1 MEKVNWKVEGMSC
14 TNCALTVH
22 KYLESQG
29 AQNVKVNFMGGDV
42 SFDKGDNLKEA
53 TLQKGINN
61 LGYKVK
67 NGNESNTNNGLA
79 FKDHLQRF
87 LFCIVFTLPLMLHM
101 IGLHVD
107 FLMNPYVQLTLTIP
121 VYVVGMSFFGKSAVK
136 SLVKGIPNMNVLIAL
151 GATAAFIYSLYGTLS
166 RQGEQYLFYE
176 TTATIIT
183 LVFLGNWMEDKSVET
198 TQKALQQ
205 LATSQT
211 TMANMIAYD
220 DKHEEHVFPVESSSL
235 RVGDL
240 LLIKSGEQVP
250 MDCKILWGEALVN
263 EAIISGE
270 STPVEKKMN
279 DKLIGGSI
287 LESGTVKTYV
297 TAVGED
303 TVLSNI
309 LKMVREVQAE
319 KPPVQQLAD
328 KISAVFVPV
337 VVSIAILTFLGNYS
351 FTSVGV
357 GESLLRSIAVLVIAC
372 PCAMG
377 LATPAA
383 IAVGLGRAARNGVL
397 FKNAKSLEVFK
408 NIKQVVFDKTGTLTT
423 GQFVITGYGLTDR
436 NTTDFLNKFSSNTVQ
451 PFAGKSLKS
460 VNANDAITNDISQ
473 LTIDHSPLTIDEF
486 QRIAYSL
493 EKYSNHPVA
502 RCIVKEWKTKGELRW
517 AKIEEVKGLGMQARD
532 KEGNYYTI
540 GSYKTVEAL
549 TSDDKHSLYVTRN
562 NELLGW
568 IDVQDE
574 VRSEAKE
581 VITFL
586 RGKGIKTILLSGD
599 SKVKCEQVTGQLG
612 IDEVVAEQTP
622 AQKLEQISKY
632 NALAPTA
639 MVGDGIND
647 APALAKA
654 TVSISLSDA
663 SQIAMQSAQVV
674 LMNHG
679 LKQLPLSL
687 GLGKHTY
694 KTIQSNLAWAF
705 AYNLVAIPVAALGFL
720 NPTIGALVMGFS
732 DVVLAINSVR
742 LNWKKVI

>member
-1 MEKVNWKVEGMSC
+1 MEKINWKVEGMSC

-22 KYLESQG
+22 KYLEKRG

-42 SFDKGDNLKEA
+42 SFDKAANLNEVA
-53 TLQKGINN
+53 LQKGISS
-61 LGYKVK
+61 LGYTLKDEK
-67 NGNESNTNNGLA
+67 NGNTKKRFA
-79 FKDHLQRF
+79 FKNHLQRF
-87 LFCIVFTLPLMLHM
+87 LFCLVFTLPLMLHM
-101 IGLHVD
+101 LGLHIG
-107 FLMNPYVQLTLTIP
+107 FLMNPYIQLALTIP
-121 VYVVGMSFFGKSAVK
+121 VYVVGMGFFGKSAVK
-136 SLVKGIPNMNVLIAL
+136 SLLKGVPNMNVLIAL
-151 GATAAFIYSLYGTLS
+151 GATAAFVYSLYGTLS
-166 RQGEQYLFYE
+166 EGGEQYLFYE
-176 TTATIIT
+176 TAAAIIT

-205 LATSQT
+205 LATSQVS
-211 TMANMIAYD
+211 MANMIAYD
-220 DKHEEHVFPVESSSL
+220 DKHEEHVFPVESKSL
-235 RVGDL
+235 HVGDL

-270 STPVEKKMN
+270 STPVEKGMN

-287 LESGTVKTYV
+287 LESGTIKTYV

-309 LKMVREVQAE
+309 LKMVREAQTE

-337 VVSIAILTFLGNYS
+337 VISIAVLTFLGNY
-351 FTSVGV
+351 FIAAVGT

-408 NIKQVVFDKTGTLTT
+408 DIKQVVFDKTGTLTT
-423 GQFVITGYGLTDR
+423 GNFKITDYAITKDHDIADKNITD
-436 NTTDFLNKFSSNTVQ
+436 NAAKFSADVIQSS
-451 PFAGKSLKS
+451 AEKSLKS
-460 VNANDAITNDISQ
+460 ANERDT
-473 LTIDHSPLTIDEF
+473 LTTHHSPLTIDNF
-486 QRIAYSL
+486 KRIVFSL
-493 EKYSNHPVA
+493 EKYSAHPIA
-502 RCIVKEWKTKGELRW
+502 RCIAKEWKTKGDIRW

-532 KEGNYYTI
+532 KEGNYYTA
-540 GSYKTVEAL
+540 GSYKPVEAL
-549 TSDDKHSLYVTRN
+549 TNDDTHNIYITRN

-574 VRSEAKE
+574 VRAEAKE
-581 VITFL
+581 VL
-586 RGKGIKTILLSGD
+586 AMLHSKGIKTILLSGD
-599 SKVKCEQVTGQLG
+599 SSIKCEQVAKQLS
-612 IDEVVAEQTP
+612 IDEVIAEQTP
-622 AQKLEQISKY
+622 AQKLEQIGKY
-632 NALAPTA
+632 TAQAPTA

-654 TVSISLSDA
+654 TVGISLSDA

-679 LKQLPLSL
+679 LKNLPLSL
-687 GLGKHTY
+687 GLGRHTY

-720 NPTIGALVMGFS
+720 NPTVGALVMGFS